1 MTQEEFIYFR
11 NERELYLDA
20 IIEKTV
26 TGKQN
31 IERKKFLYRK
41 LDQWRNMVLHLYS
54 EHETMKH

>member
-20 IIEKTV
+20 IIEKPV

-31 IERKKFLYRK
+31 IERKKFLYSK
-41 LDQWRNMVLHLYS
+41 LDQWRDRALLLYP
-54 EHETMKH
+54 EHKKMKH

>member
-20 IIEKTV
+20 LIEKLV

-31 IERKKFLYRK
+31 MERKKFLYRK
-41 LDQWRNMVLHLYS
+41 LDQWRDRALFLYS